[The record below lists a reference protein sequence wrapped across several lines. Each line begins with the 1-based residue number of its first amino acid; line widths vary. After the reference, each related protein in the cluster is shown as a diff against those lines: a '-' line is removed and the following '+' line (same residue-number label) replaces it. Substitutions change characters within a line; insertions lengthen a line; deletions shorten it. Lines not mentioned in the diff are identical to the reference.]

1 MLWSVIIYIL
11 GVFICFGIL
20 DFFDDSDQEA
30 GDKIMG
36 GFLWPIIVIFY
47 ISVAPFWLIQKGIKK
62 LKESLKDD

>member
-20 DFFDDSDQEA
+20 DFFDESDQEA

-36 GFLWPIIVIFY
+36 SLIWPFIVIFF
-47 ISVAPFWLIQKGIKK
+47 IGATPFWLIQADVKN